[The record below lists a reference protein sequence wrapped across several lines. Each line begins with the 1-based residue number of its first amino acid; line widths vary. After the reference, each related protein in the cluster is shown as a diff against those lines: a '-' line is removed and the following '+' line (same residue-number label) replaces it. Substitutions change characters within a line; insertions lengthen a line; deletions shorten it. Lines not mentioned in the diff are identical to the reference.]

1 MRPFTV
7 STVISA
13 PRQEIFDFVGDLA
26 YRVSFAD
33 HYMKDFRLERT
44 RSTGQGAA
52 ARFRMEAPLAGGW
65 VELRVAESDRP
76 RRIVE
81 RGHTG
86 RLGRTEVAAVYEFLA
101 EGRGLTRVELTV
113 WTEPGT
119 RLDSLR
125 ESLGAR
131 RWLRRQ
137 SKVALERLRMV
148 FEERPDGP
156 LARVGVAGYE
166 SWKAPRY
173 GSPRPRGHSPQ
184 AIGQSPPG

>member
-1 MRPFTV
+1 MQPFTV
-7 STVISA
+7 STVISGS
-13 PRQEIFDFVGDLA
+13 REEIFDFVGDLA

-52 ARFRMEAPLAGGW
+52 ARFRIEAPLVGGW
-65 VELRVAESDRP
+65 VGLRVVESDRP

-81 RGHTG
+81 RGDTG

-101 EGRGLTRVELTV
+101 EGGGLTRVELTV

-119 RLDSLR
+119 RLDSFK
-125 ESLGAR
+125 ESFGAR

-148 FEERPDGP
+148 FEEGRDEP
-156 LARVGVAGYE
+156 LAHVTVAGYE
-166 SWKAPRY
+166 SWTAPRY
-173 GSPRPRGHSPQ
+173 GSPRPRAAGPR
-184 AIGQSPPG
+184 

>member
-1 MRPFTV
+1 VQAFTV

-13 PRQEIFDFVGDLA
+13 PREEVFEFVGDLA

-52 ARFRMEAPLAGGW
+52 ARFRTDAPFAGGW
-65 VELRVAESDRP
+65 VELRVVESDAP

-81 RGHTG
+81 RGDTG

-101 EGRGLTRVELTV
+101 EGQGVTRVELTV

-119 RLDSLR
+119 RLDSLK

-131 RWLRRQ
+131 RWLKRQ

-148 FEERPDGP
+148 FEERPEGP
-156 LARVGVAGYE
+156 LARVTVAGYE

-173 GSPRPRGHSPQ
+173 GSPRPRTASPQ
-184 AIGQSPPG
+184 AVGHPPPD